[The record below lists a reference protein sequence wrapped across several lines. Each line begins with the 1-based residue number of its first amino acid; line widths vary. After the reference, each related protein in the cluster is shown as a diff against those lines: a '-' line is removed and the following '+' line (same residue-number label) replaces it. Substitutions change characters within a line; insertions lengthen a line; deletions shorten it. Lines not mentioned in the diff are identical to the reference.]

1 MGLPAYQARPLRA
14 PGSNWSRDRNCAV
27 CWPTGPPSIAA
38 APSFIEISAPT
49 HYPRAK
55 LTPPEP
61 TREQPSVQTA
71 APTSRDWLPQLA
83 VLVLLA
89 LLGTLPFWWTDLDT
103 RVAAFFYDPAAED
116 PWAGSSR
123 PLWAFLYQ
131 AAPLIA
137 GLILIGSLLTFAAAL
152 IWPSLRRL
160 RRYAVLLMAATLLG
174 PGLVVNGVFKDHWG
188 RPRPHQ
194 TLALGGTQAYVP
206 PLAHNAQGQGKG
218 KSFPCGHSSVGYLL
232 GVFFMIWRRRRPR
245 LAWAALLGSIILGTL
260 IGVARMSAG
269 DHFLSDVIWSAVLA
283 YGVAFLLYYFVLRIP
298 ARESTA
304 AARPL
309 PAARPLRYPALTA
322 GAYLLAAGVLLFGV
336 LVSIPVEETRNLEVQ
351 AVADASAPRL
361 LRLMADAATVTL
373 FPLGTAD
380 VGAGPT
386 ASIRLKGR
394 GFGLPTSRVLGD
406 LGRTAG
412 TLTYTV
418 THTGLF
424 TEKDTTLT
432 VGIDPTAWDRIEI
445 EVRQGDIRIYHLGAR
460 VPQLVLAT
468 RDGVVLDENSDG
480 RASR

>member
-1 MGLPAYQARPLRA
+1 MGLPARQAGPLQG
-14 PGSNWSRDRNCAV
+14 PGSTWNRDVQRRGV
-27 CWPTGPPSIAA
+27 LLPSPLSIAA
-38 APSFIEISAPT
+38 AASFIEIPAPT
-49 HYPRAK
+49 LYPRANFP
-55 LTPPEP
+55 PPEP

-71 APTSRDWLPQLA
+71 VPLSREWLPQLA
-83 VLVLLA
+83 ALVLLA

-103 RVAAFFYDPAAED
+103 RAAALFYHPAAED
-116 PWAGSSR
+116 PWSESSR

-137 GLILIGSLLTFAAAL
+137 GLVLIGSLLTFAAAL

-206 PLAHNAQGQGKG
+206 PLAHNAPGQGKG

-232 GVFFMIWRRRRPR
+232 GAFFLIWRRRRPR
-245 LAWAALLGSIILGTL
+245 LAWAALLGSITLGTL

-298 ARESTA
+298 QRESRA
-304 AARPL
+304 AARPH
-309 PAARPLRYPALTA
+309 PAARPLRHPTLTA
-322 GAYLLAAGVLLFGV
+322 GAYLLAAGALLFGV
-336 LVSIPVEETRNLEVQ
+336 LVSTPVEETRNLEVQ
-351 AVADASAPRL
+351 PTAAGPAPRT
-361 LRLMADAATVTL
+361 LRLVADAATVTL
-373 FPLGTAD
+373 FPLGNSGD
-380 VGAGPT
+380 GAGPA

-394 GFGLPTSRVLGD
+394 GFGLPTSRVLGG
-406 LGRTAG
+406 LGRADG
-412 TLTYTV
+412 TLTYSV

-432 VGIDPTAWDRIEI
+432 VGIDPASWDRVEI
-445 EVRQGDIRIYHLGAR
+445 QVSQGDIRINRLGAR
-460 VPQLVLAT
+460 VPHLVLAT
-468 RDGVVLDENSDG
+468 RDGVVLDENGDG
-480 RASR
+480 RGF

>member
-1 MGLPAYQARPLRA
+1 MQI
-14 PGSNWSRDRNCAV
+14 SSR
-27 CWPTGPPSIAA
+27 
-38 APSFIEISAPT
+38 
-49 HYPRAK
+49 
-55 LTPPEP
+55 L
-61 TREQPSVQTA
+61 
-71 APTSRDWLPQLA
+71 SRDWLPQLA
-83 VLVLLA
+83 TLVLLA
-89 LLGTLPFWWTDLDT
+89 VLGTLPFWWTDLDT
-103 RVAAFFYDPAAED
+103 RVAALFYDPAAED

-152 IWPSLRRL
+152 IWPSLRRQ
-160 RRYAVLLMAATLLG
+160 RRYAVLLLAATLLG

-206 PLAHNAQGQGKG
+206 PLAHNAPGEGKG
-218 KSFPCGHSSVGYLL
+218 KSFPSGHSSVGYLL
-232 GVFFMIWRRRRPR
+232 GAFFMIWRRRQPW
-245 LAWAALLGSIILGTL
+245 LAWTALLGSITLGTL
-260 IGVARMSAG
+260 IGIARMTAG

-283 YGVAFLLYYFVLRIP
+283 YGIAFLLYYVVLRIP
-298 ARESTA
+298 HRESMA

-309 PAARPLRYPALTA
+309 PVARPLRHPTLTA

-351 AVADASAPRL
+351 ATAAGPAPRT
-361 LRLMADAATVTL
+361 LRLVADAATVTL

-380 VGAGPT
+380 AGAGP
-386 ASIRLKGR
+386 AVSIRLKGR
-394 GFGLPTSRVLGD
+394 GFGLPTSRVLGG
-406 LGRTAG
+406 LGRAAG

-432 VGIDPTAWDRIEI
+432 VGIDPAAWERIEI
-445 EVRQGDIRIYHLGAR
+445 EVRQGDIRIHHLGAR

-468 RDGVVLDENSDG
+468 RDGVVLDEHGDG
-480 RASR
+480 RVSR